1 MSQEFEMLAIDA
13 PIVIGATGLE
23 DIKQCMRMIVRTCCF
38 SVPMDRGFAH
48 TGSFID
54 APLPHAV
61 AAKLAELTEAL
72 ESREPRIRV
81 TSIRFAP
88 QTPDATDAMD
98 GRTWPVIR
106 WRLREGVEI

>member
-1 MSQEFEMLAIDA
+1 MSQEFETLADEA

-23 DIKQCMRMIVRTCCF
+23 DIKQCMRMIVRTYVF
-38 SVPMDRGFAH
+38 SVPMDRRFAH

-54 APLPHAV
+54 APLPHAA
-61 AAKLAELTEAL
+61 AAKLADLTEAM
-72 ESREPRIRV
+72 ESHEPRIHV
-81 TSIRFAP
+81 TSIRFVP